1 MEWAIEEEEYEMCSE
16 IKKLEELLDKDNT
29 FWKY

>member
-16 IKKLEELLDKDNT
+16 IKKVQKELDKDNT
-29 FWKY
+29 F